1 MTIQE
6 AINFVD
12 IARMNYI
19 CDPHECGLEKGKDPC
34 TAFHCDEM
42 HDALVMAI
50 EALEKQTPKNAELE
64 TEEGEY
70 AIFLCP
76 NCKRIFHNHIDE
88 PQYCDECGQA
98 ISWEGVI
105 QNE

>member
-1 MTIQE
+1 MTYEE
-6 AINFVD
+6 AIK
-12 IARMNYI
+12 ILKT
-19 CDPHECGLEKGKDPC
+19 ELEIRSNGYYDHLQSGGKGDC
-34 TAFHCDEM
+34 EEEASLN
-42 HDALVMAI
+42 ALQLAI
-50 EALEKQTPKNAELE
+50 EALEKQIPKNAELE

-98 ISWEGVI
+98 IDWRGN
-105 QNE
+105 NE